1 MANTAII
8 YVDFE
13 TEPKMRFMG
22 VRSYEGAFPVIG
34 DILYLKRGDGP
45 MYVRVDRRVWLN
57 NTQAVLITN
66 QVKLIPK
73 MKDAVENVPGAK
85 SANEE

>member
-13 TEPKMRFMG
+13 TEAKMRFMG

-73 MKDAVENVPGAK
+73 MQDAVENVPGAK
-85 SANEE
+85 PANED